1 MLLNRIKY
9 YKVVLQGGKS
19 MENETKVCK
28 HCQTEIP
35 KKAKVCPNC
44 RKKQG
49 GILKWIVIVIVVIA
63 IIGAIAGGGDD
74 EPKKVGDAQK
84 GEQGNSEVKDTFTVG
99 EIAELDDVRV
109 TLTNY
114 QESNGSEWN
123 KPADGKVF
131 MLVEFEIE
139 NNSDE
144 EVAVSSMLSFEA
156 YVDDYAASLSLGALV
171 ENDETQLDGTVAP
184 GKKMKGWIGYE
195 VPTDW
200 KKFEV
205 QFIDSI
211 WSDTPFKF
219 VVQK

>member
-1 MLLNRIKY
+1 M
-9 YKVVLQGGKS
+9 Q
-19 MENETKVCK
+19 NETKVCK

-49 GILKWIVIVIVVIA
+49 GILKWIIIGIVAIV
-63 IIGAIAGGGDD
+63 IIGAVAGGGED
-74 EPKKVGDAQK
+74 EPKKVGDARSGKQ
-84 GEQGNSEVKDTFTVG
+84 ESEEKKDTFSLG

-109 TLTNY
+109 TLTDY
-114 QESNGSEWN
+114 KESTGSEWN
-123 KPADGKVF
+123 KPSDGNVF
-131 MLVEFEIE
+131 VLVQFEIE
-139 NNSDE
+139 NNSQE
-144 EVAVSSMLSFEA
+144 EIAVSSMLSFEA
-156 YVDDYAASLSLGALV
+156 YADDYAANLSLSALV
-171 ENDETQLDGTVAP
+171 ENEETQLDGTVAA

-195 VPTDW
+195 VPSDW

-219 VVQK
+219 IIEK